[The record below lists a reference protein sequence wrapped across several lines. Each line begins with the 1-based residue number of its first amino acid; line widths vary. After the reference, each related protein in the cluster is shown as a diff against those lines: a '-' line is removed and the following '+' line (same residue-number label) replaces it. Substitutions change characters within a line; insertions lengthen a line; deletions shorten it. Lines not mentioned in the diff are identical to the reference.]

1 LGGRRVLC
9 APPRDRRAGLAI
21 ARKLATCVAASAF
34 SIAALM
40 LVVVTASAQDSSR
53 AILGP
58 GNAVVTGFSGVRA
71 PAPPLPP
78 RVDPV
83 ERTFIDLDRPSARV
97 IQLDALLG
105 PPAGQLVAA
114 PKPFSVTAAQV
125 GQVFSIA
132 LDDATPPNIF
142 LSASSAYGLP
152 IVVPDRDGD
161 GRPDRSRRGAPNANF
176 MPGLFGPVTV
186 NGGPGSIWKID
197 GRSGVVALFANVM
210 LDSAPNS
217 GPALGGLAFDPGSR
231 QLFVADRDTG
241 MIHRFGLDG
250 ADRGRFDHG
259 TDGLRAA
266 GLPAVPFD
274 PRKRLDLTSPAFDS
288 GNTETWAYAP
298 LQRRVF
304 ALAVR
309 SGRLF
314 YAVAAN
320 LQIWSVSIAPNGGF
334 GPDPRLELNVPPAQS
349 GAEISNIVF
358 DDRGYM
364 ILAER
369 GAPSGAYDYVTL
381 TSLGENR
388 VLRFRPKRP
397 EDPPSPGFWHPAPE
411 EYAVGFPP
419 NFRNNN
425 GGLAIG
431 YGYGANGGINRA
443 VCGDTLWSTGEQ
455 LRNARDPAA
464 VARLQSGG
472 PLIVNGLQGNA
483 VDLVRPQNAPP
494 LQSYF
499 IDYDDRFDDPAARG
513 HLGDVEI
520 WRICARAAAA
530 TPLPPPTPVAPA
542 LVCAPGWFN
551 VGGEC
556 VTGQACPAGT
566 AFEDGC
572 CVYRDCPPSYVKIND
587 RCVPPPMLCRS
598 DETYADGRCVTAM
611 CPPGLVVTPPKNGTN
626 GATNGLRRTAHELKK
641 SSATNGLAKNG
652 IGPPPTNGIG
662 ISCPDGKTAVNGQC
676 PPAGDGG
683 KKMCAGYC
691 GCPAGSK
698 ADGNGNCVRTPPIV
712 DECPRGTVQVCRGEA
727 PNLTC
732 SCATPPPV
740 TDDCTRVD
748 QLRGLCV
755 PPPPPLSRCPEG
767 TSLVCNERD
776 RCSCQPP
783 GATPPPT
790 TITCPPDTVKVCRG
804 DSPDETK
811 DCGCTPITP
820 PPPPPAECAFP
831 NVVVDGVCCK
841 YGDYQAGTCGGKP
854 PAAPPTRIDC
864 SIRDLLRGTC
874 GPSRKP
880 PPVTADCTKQRQL
893 RGECLPAPPSS
904 QPPTDPPGAQLGYCP
919 SLFRMVGATCCNMF
933 TAGSCFPNSPG
944 VACPSD
950 YTVVGEGF
958 SAQCCRQSAVKC
970 TTRSANASCASG
982 EIPVQDGSVS
992 ACCREDPAGS
1002 CVPPSTPTPNI
1013 DVSTPPSKKCG
1024 GWVWVPIIGFICEIW
1039 DTRDH
1044 NARICYADND
1054 CPVGTAC
1061 RDGSCVEQGVSQPN
1075 AVPASAACQPPSVPV
1090 SGNCCTAES
1099 VAAGTCSAPP
1109 PVCLDGKVFQN
1120 NACRCPTGTVENT
1133 KSGKCETPKPA
1144 AVQKPKPIPTKPKEL
1159 VCQKGFHVENGRCV
1173 ADAPPK
1179 AIPGFDIQIGIG
1191 IGGGGRSGGGRPG
1204 GGGGGSPKPP
1214 PTPR

>member
-1 LGGRRVLC
+1 
-9 APPRDRRAGLAI
+9 
-21 ARKLATCVAASAF
+21 
-34 SIAALM
+34 M
-40 LVVVTASAQDSSR
+40 
-53 AILGP
+53 
-58 GNAVVTGFSGVRA
+58 
-71 PAPPLPP
+71 
-78 RVDPV
+78 
-83 ERTFIDLDRPSARV
+83 
-97 IQLDALLG
+97 
-105 PPAGQLVAA
+105 
-114 PKPFSVTAAQV
+114 
-125 GQVFSIA
+125 FSIA

-142 LSASSAYGLP
+142 LAASSAYGLP

-161 GRPDRSRRGAPNANF
+161 GRPDRARRGGANANF

-197 GRSGVVALFANVM
+197 GRNGAVALFANVM
-210 LDSAPNS
+210 LDGAPNS

-266 GLPAVPFD
+266 GLPPVPFD

-288 GNTETWAYAP
+288 GNAETWAYAP

-314 YAVAAN
+314 YGVAAN

-369 GAPSGAYDYVTL
+369 GAPSGAYDYLGL
-381 TSLGENR
+381 TSLGEKR

-411 EYAVGFPP
+411 EYAVGVPP
-419 NFRNNN
+419 NFRNDN

-431 YGYGANGGINRA
+431 YGYGANGSINRA

-455 LRNARDPAA
+455 LRNARDPAV

-472 PLIVNGLQGNA
+472 PLIVNGLQGNV

-520 WRICARAAAA
+520 WRICARATAA
-530 TPLPPPTPVAPA
+530 PLPAPVVPV
-542 LVCAPGWFN
+542 LVCPAGWFN

-556 VTGQACPAGT
+556 VAGQACPAGT
-566 AFEDGC
+566 TFEDGC
-572 CVYRDCPPSYVKIND
+572 CVYKDCPPSYVKIND
-587 RCVPPPMLCRS
+587 RCVPPPMLCKS
-598 DETYADGRCVTAM
+598 DETYADGRCAPAM

-626 GATNGLRRTAHELKK
+626 GPTNGLRRAGDELKK

-662 ISCPDGKTAVNGQC
+662 IICPDGKTAVNGQC
-676 PPAGDGG
+676 PRAGDGG

-698 ADGNGNCVRTPPIV
+698 ADGNGNCVRTPPVV
-712 DECPRGTVQVCRGEA
+712 DECPRGTVQACRGDA
-727 PNLTC
+727 PNLIC
-732 SCATPPPV
+732 SCVTPPPPATEICPDGKVRICTGSGANLKCSCPPATPPV
-740 TDDCTRVD
+740 TGDCTPAD

-755 PPPPPLSRCPEG
+755 PPPKTGRCPEG
-767 TSLVCNERD
+767 QSLVCNERD
-776 RCSCQPP
+776 RCTCQPTGP
-783 GATPPPT
+783 TPPPT

-804 DSPDETK
+804 DLPDETK

-820 PPPPPAECAFP
+820 PPPPPADCPFP

-841 YGDYQAGTCGGKP
+841 YGDYQAGTCGAKP
-854 PAAPPTRIDC
+854 PPPPVRGDC
-864 SIRDLLRGTC
+864 SMLDQLRGVC
-874 GPSRKP
+874 IPSKGR
-880 PPVTADCTKQRQL
+880 PPVTADCTRQQQL
-893 RGECLPAPPSS
+893 RGECVPAPPTS
-904 QPPTDPPGAQLGYCP
+904 QPPSDPPGATLGYCP
-919 SLFRMVGATCCNMF
+919 SLFRMVGASCCNLL
-933 TAGSCFPNSPG
+933 TAGSCFPNSSG
-944 VACPSD
+944 VACPSK
-950 YTVVGEGF
+950 YTPVGDGS
-958 SAQCCRQSAVKC
+958 SAQCCLQAAIKC
-970 TTRSANASCASG
+970 TMRSANASCASG
-982 EIPVQDGSVS
+982 EVPIEDGAVS
-992 ACCREDPAGS
+992 ACCREDPAGNCTPLPTPS
-1002 CVPPSTPTPNI
+1002 PPASPPSATGRFPDLCNNP
-1013 DVSTPPSKKCG
+1013 
-1024 GWVWVPIIGFICEIW
+1024 FIYQTFCNP
-1039 DTRDH
+1039 RDH
-1044 NARICYADND
+1044 GTNECQNSLD
-1054 CPVGTAC
+1054 CSSGMAC
-1061 RDGSCVEQGVSQPN
+1061 SAGKCVDQGVAAQPN
-1075 AVPASAACQPPSVPV
+1075 RVPASGACQPPLIPAN
-1090 SGNCCTAES
+1090 GTCCTAEA
-1099 VAAGTCSAPP
+1099 VAAGTCGT
-1109 PVCLDGKVFQN
+1109 PVPICRDGKVLVN
-1120 NACRCPTGTVENT
+1120 NVCRCPAGTVENS

-1144 AVQKPKPIPTKPKEL
+1144 ATKAKPPAKPKEI
-1159 VCQKGFHVENGRCV
+1159 VCQKGFHLEGGRCV
-1173 ADAPPK
+1173 ADNQPK

-1191 IGGGGRSGGGRPG
+1191 IGGGGRSGGRP
-1204 GGGGGSPKPP
+1204 GGGSPKPP